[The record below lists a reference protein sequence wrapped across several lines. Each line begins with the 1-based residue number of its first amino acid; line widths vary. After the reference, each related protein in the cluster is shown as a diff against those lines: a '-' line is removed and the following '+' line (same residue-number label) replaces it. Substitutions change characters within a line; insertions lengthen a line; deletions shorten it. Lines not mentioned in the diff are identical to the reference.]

1 MKDIVAKKWWK
12 NGEPGN
18 GDGLWFIYGQTIGR
32 VLTGCYKLYL
42 LAVILLSN
50 QTSQTWQWK
59 IPAFTD
65 DFPNSTYTSRRF
77 SIAMFVD
84 HKVLLFFCFVF
95 LCVRVCVSYWVLAG
109 KAKVRRTSQKKGIGS
124 HTLAKVC
131 KADSGAI
138 WNWNYR
144 DLKKTVWIWAV
155 AEKIWVYGW
164 TTNFIICF
172 SYILRDFK
180 FEMISWQDCPPS
192 GDQGLC
198 HEKSIQCSNWTRWIW
213 TGTAIRRPPHLL
225 VAIGHQQDVDD
236 LPFQFATVLYYIHQ
250 K

>member
-1 MKDIVAKKWWK
+1 MNSAYVCLMMRVNVCKWSLSMFIWCFRNQPHAKSAGVHKHNKCW
-12 NGEPGN
+12 
-18 GDGLWFIYGQTIGR
+18 L
-32 VLTGCYKLYL
+32 
-42 LAVILLSN
+42 N
-50 QTSQTWQWK
+50 QRMM
-59 IPAFTD
+59 
-65 DFPNSTYTSRRF
+65 YR
-77 SIAMFVD
+77 
-84 HKVLLFFCFVF
+84 
-95 LCVRVCVSYWVLAG
+95 LCVCVSYWVLAG